1 MPLLLLLHNA
11 SPFTYNDSDNLETKH
26 KLILQER
33 EDLILPSPQFQA
45 SVMIDSHPDK
55 NYDLELEYKQ
65 VMRKRKEVI
74 LPSTKMKN
82 KDFKFL
88 EEYDYS
94 IEEIIQE
101 GKKNI
106 IAFSEHKNKENNDDN
121 PNERTY
127 EELVK
132 ERKIG
137 ILPCHKI
144 QTSKIMGLSDDDYL
158 FYERTYEEIY
168 QERKKIISPVS
179 KPIKEQT
186 SKDLSKVP
194 TYEELVKERK
204 IDILPRPKNNISEII
219 DIKKIF
225 KVDKMNSLEL
235 DINKPTKV
243 PTNDSK
249 ITSDSVQESMKQRIQ
264 INGVEYYIFNSSKN

>member
-11 SPFTYNDSDNLETKH
+11 SPVTYNDSDNLETKH

-132 ERKIG
+132 ERKI
-137 ILPCHKI
+137 
-144 QTSKIMGLSDDDYL
+144 
-158 FYERTYEEIY
+158 
-168 QERKKIISPVS
+168 
-179 KPIKEQT
+179 
-186 SKDLSKVP
+186 
-194 TYEELVKERK
+194 
-204 IDILPRPKNNISEII
+204 DILPRPKNNISEII

-243 PTNDSK
+243 PTDDSK